1 MHNVQSL
8 RHDESVD
15 QSNESTF
22 GSATSAIKKLELT
35 PLLIHGQAVAAS
47 NQATFERISPID
59 GQVASIAAA
68 ATLEDVDRAIE
79 SAAQAFQVWSKLSPT
94 ERRLRLL
101 KAADLMDQKT
111 EQFIQIG
118 MRETGS
124 TATWYGFNVH
134 LAANMLREAAAMTT
148 QMDGSLIPSD
158 VPGNMAMGI
167 RVPCGVVVGI
177 APWNA
182 PIILPTRAL
191 AMPLACGNTVVL
203 KASEACP
210 ATQRLIG
217 QVLHEAGLGDGVVNV
232 ITHAAEDAPQIVER
246 LISHPA
252 VKRINFTGST
262 KVGKIIA
269 ETASKYLKPV
279 LLELGGKAP
288 VVVLNEADVDEA
300 VNAVA
305 FGAFFNQGQIC
316 MSTER
321 VLVQEGI
328 ADQFIQKLIE
338 KTRTIRAGNPSTQQY
353 ALGVLESARA
363 AQRIQHLLEDAQS
376 KGADLP
382 LGIHIEATTM
392 QPTLVLNIQPDMALY
407 REESFGPVCTVQR
420 FGSLEEGVALAN
432 DSEYGLS
439 AAVFSQNIAQALD
452 VAKQIDSGICHI
464 NGATVHDEAQ
474 MPFGGTKASGYGR
487 FGSKA
492 SIAEFTEL
500 RWITIQTQ
508 PRHYPI

>member
-1 MHNVQSL
+1 MQHVQ
-8 RHDESVD
+8 
-15 QSNESTF
+15 
-22 GSATSAIKKLELT
+22 
-35 PLLIHGQAVAAS
+35 LLIHGQALDAS
-47 NQATFERISPID
+47 DQGTFERISPID
-59 GQVASIAAA
+59 GQIASTAAA
-68 ATLEDVDRAIE
+68 ATLADVDRAIE
-79 SAAQAFQVWSKLSPT
+79 SAQQAFAIWSKLSPT

-101 KAADLMDQKT
+101 KAADLMDQNT
-111 EQFIQIG
+111 ARFIEIG

-124 TATWYGFNVH
+124 TTTWYGFNVH

-148 QMDGSLIPSD
+148 QIDGSLIPSD
-158 VPGNMAMGI
+158 VPGNLAMGV

-182 PIILPTRAL
+182 PVILATRAL

-210 ATQRLIG
+210 ATHRLIG
-217 QVLHEAGLGDGVVNV
+217 QILHEAGLGDGVVNV
-232 ITHAAEDAPQIVER
+232 ITHATQDAPAIVER
-246 LISHPA
+246 LVAHPL

-269 ETASKYLKPV
+269 ETAAKYLKPV

-288 VVVLNEADVDEA
+288 VVVLNDAALDEA
-300 VNAVA
+300 VTAVA

-321 VLVQEGI
+321 VLVQEDI
-328 ADQFIQKLIE
+328 ADVFIAKLTE
-338 KTRTIRAGNPSTQQY
+338 KTRSIQAGNPSLNQY
-353 ALGVLESARA
+353 QLGVLESARA
-363 AQRIQHLLEDAQS
+363 ATRLQHLLEDAQQ
-376 KGADLP
+376 KGAELP
-382 LGIHIEATTM
+382 LGIQIQDTTM
-392 QPTLVLNIQPDMALY
+392 QPTIVVNIQPDMLLY

-420 FGSLEEGVALAN
+420 FGTIDEGITLAN
-432 DSEYGLS
+432 DSDFGLS
-439 AAVFSQNIAQALD
+439 SAVFSQNLAQALE

-474 MPFGGTKASGYGR
+474 MPFGGTKLSGYGR
-487 FGSKA
+487 FGSKV
-492 SIAEFTEL
+492 SVAEFTEL

-508 PRHYPI
+508 SRHYPI

>member
-1 MHNVQSL
+1 MQNVQ
-8 RHDESVD
+8 
-15 QSNESTF
+15 
-22 GSATSAIKKLELT
+22 
-35 PLLIHGQAVAAS
+35 LLIHGQSIHSSSA
-47 NQATFERISPID
+47 QTFERISPLD
-59 GQVASIAAA
+59 GTVASVASA
-68 ATLEDVDRAIE
+68 ATLEDVDKAIE
-79 SAAQAFQVWSKLSPT
+79 SAHQAFATWSKLSPT

-148 QMDGSLIPSD
+148 QMDGSIIPSD
-158 VPGNMAMGI
+158 VPGNLAMGI
-167 RVPCGVVVGI
+167 RVPCGVIVGM

-182 PIILPTRAL
+182 PIILATRAL

-210 ATQRLIG
+210 ATHRLIG
-217 QVLHEAGLGDGVVNV
+217 EILLEAGLGDGVVNV
-232 ITHAAEDAPQIVER
+232 ITHSAADAPQIVER
-246 LISHPA
+246 LVSHPLT
-252 VKRINFTGST
+252 KRINFTGST
-262 KVGKIIA
+262 HVGKIIA
-269 ETASKYLKPV
+269 EIAAKYLKPV

-288 VVVLNEADVDEA
+288 VVVLDKANITEA
-300 VNAVA
+300 VNAIA

-321 VLVQEGI
+321 VLVDEKI
-328 ADQFIQKLIE
+328 ADQFIEQLVE
-338 KTRTIRAGNPSTQQY
+338 KTKSIQAANPLQSSFP
-353 ALGVLESARA
+353 LGLLESEKA
-363 AQRIQHLLEDAQS
+363 ANRLKSLLHDAQE

-382 LGIHIEATTM
+382 LGIEIEGAMM
-392 QPTLVLNIQPDMALY
+392 QPTVILNIRKDMKLY
-407 REESFGPVCTVQR
+407 HEESFAPVCTVQR
-420 FGSLEEGVALAN
+420 FQTEEQAIQLAN
-432 DSEYGLS
+432 DSEFGLS
-439 AAVFSQNIAQALD
+439 AAVFSQDIVQALN
-452 VAKQIDSGICHI
+452 VAKKIESGICHI

-474 MPFGGTKASGYGR
+474 MPFGGVKQSGYGR
-487 FGSKA
+487 FGSKV

-500 RWITIQTQ
+500 RWITIQTT

>member
-1 MHNVQSL
+1 MHNVQL
-8 RHDESVD
+8 KQDESVET
-15 QSNESTF
+15 SNSHTVQ
-22 GSATSAIKKLELT
+22 
-35 PLLIHGQAVAAS
+35 LLIHGQSVDAS
-47 NQATFERISPID
+47 NQAIFERISPID

-68 ATLEDVDRAIE
+68 ATLADVDLAIE
-79 SAAQAFQVWSKLSPT
+79 SAAKAFPVWSKLSPT

-101 KAADLMDQKT
+101 KAADLMDART
-111 EQFIQIG
+111 DQFIQIG

-182 PIILPTRAL
+182 PVILPTRAL

-269 ETASKYLKPV
+269 ETAAKYLKPV

-305 FGAFFNQGQIC
+305 FGAFFNQGQLIPDDIQ
-316 MSTER
+316 S
-321 VLVQEGI
+321 VV
-328 ADQFIQKLIE
+328 FIEKLIE
-338 KTRTIRAGNPSTQQY
+338 KTRTIHAGNPAFKGH
-353 ALGVLESARA
+353 ALGVLESQRA
-363 AQRIQHLLEDAQS
+363 ANRIRHLLEDAQS
-376 KGADLP
+376 KGANLP
-382 LGIHIEATTM
+382 LGIQIQDTTM
-392 QPTLVLNIQPDMALY
+392 QPTLVLNIQPEMLLY

-420 FGSLEEGVALAN
+420 FSSVEEGIALAN
-432 DSEYGLS
+432 DSEFGLS

>member
-1 MHNVQSL
+1 MQNVQ
-8 RHDESVD
+8 
-15 QSNESTF
+15 
-22 GSATSAIKKLELT
+22 
-35 PLLIHGQAVAAS
+35 LLIHGQSLDAS
-47 NQATFERISPID
+47 NGASFERISPIN
-59 GQVASIAAA
+59 GQVASIASA

-79 SAAQAFQVWSKLSPT
+79 SAQQAFQIWSKLSPT

-101 KAADLMDQKT
+101 KAADLMDQHT
-111 EQFIQIG
+111 DQFIQIG
-118 MRETGS
+118 MQETGS

-148 QMDGSLIPSD
+148 QIDGSLIPSD
-158 VPGNMAMGI
+158 VPGNLAMGI

-182 PIILPTRAL
+182 PVILPTRAL

-210 ATQRLIG
+210 ATHRLIG
-217 QVLHEAGLGDGVVNV
+217 QILNEAGLGDGVVNV
-232 ITHAAEDAPQIVER
+232 ITHAPEDAPQIVQR
-246 LISHPA
+246 LVEHPA
-252 VKRINFTGST
+252 VNRINFTGST

-269 ETASKYLKPV
+269 ETAAKYLKPV

-288 VVVLNEADVDEA
+288 VVILNEADLDEA

-321 VLVQEGI
+321 VLVQQSI
-328 ADQFIQKLIE
+328 ADQFIEKLIA
-338 KTRTIRAGNPSTQQY
+338 KTKSLKAGNPTDQQNML
-353 ALGVLESARA
+353 AVLESRRA
-363 AQRIQHLLEDAQS
+363 AERIQHLLEDAKA

-382 LGIHIEATTM
+382 LGIQVQNTTM
-392 QPTLVLNIQPDMALY
+392 QPTLVLNIQPEMLLY

-420 FGSLEEGVALAN
+420 FETLEEGIALAN
-432 DSEYGLS
+432 DSEFGLS
-439 AAVFSQNIAQALD
+439 SAVFSQNFAQAFE

-474 MPFGGTKASGYGR
+474 MPFGGTKSSGYGR

-500 RWITIQTQ
+500 RWITVQTQ
-508 PRHYPI
+508 SRHYPI

>member
-1 MHNVQSL
+1 MQNVQ
-8 RHDESVD
+8 
-15 QSNESTF
+15 
-22 GSATSAIKKLELT
+22 
-35 PLLIHGQAVAAS
+35 LLIHGRSVDAS

-59 GQVASIAAA
+59 RSVASKAAA

-79 SAAQAFQVWSKLSPT
+79 SAQQAFKVWSKLSPT

-111 EQFIQIG
+111 EQFIQTG
-118 MRETGS
+118 MQETGS

-148 QMDGSLIPSD
+148 QIDGSLIPSD
-158 VPGNMAMGI
+158 VPGNLAMGV
-167 RVPCGVVVGI
+167 RVPCGVIVGI

-182 PIILPTRAL
+182 PVILATRAL

-210 ATQRLIG
+210 ATHRLIG
-217 QVLHEAGLGDGVVNV
+217 EVLHEAGLGEGVVNV

-246 LISHPA
+246 LVSHPA

-269 ETASKYLKPV
+269 ETAAKFLKPV

-288 VVVLNEADVDEA
+288 VVVLNEADINEA

-321 VLVQEGI
+321 VLVQDNI
-328 ADQFIQKLIE
+328 ADQFIEKLIE
-338 KTRTIRAGNPSTQQY
+338 KTRSIRAGNPTSKENV
-353 ALGVLESARA
+353 LGVLESRRA
-363 AQRIQHLLEDAQS
+363 ANRNQHLLEDAKN

-382 LGIHIEATTM
+382 
-392 QPTLVLNIQPDMALY
+392 
-407 REESFGPVCTVQR
+407 
-420 FGSLEEGVALAN
+420 
-432 DSEYGLS
+432 
-439 AAVFSQNIAQALD
+439 
-452 VAKQIDSGICHI
+452 
-464 NGATVHDEAQ
+464 
-474 MPFGGTKASGYGR
+474 
-487 FGSKA
+487 
-492 SIAEFTEL
+492 
-500 RWITIQTQ
+500 
-508 PRHYPI
+508 

>member
-1 MHNVQSL
+1 MQNVQ
-8 RHDESVD
+8 
-15 QSNESTF
+15 
-22 GSATSAIKKLELT
+22 
-35 PLLIHGQAVAAS
+35 LLIHGQSLDAS
-47 NQATFERISPID
+47 NGASFERISPID
-59 GQVASIAAA
+59 GQVASIASA

-79 SAAQAFQVWSKLSPT
+79 SAQQAFQIWSKLSPT

-101 KAADLMDQKT
+101 KAADLMDQHT
-111 EQFIQIG
+111 DQFIQIG
-118 MRETGS
+118 MQETGS

-148 QMDGSLIPSD
+148 QIDGSLIPSD
-158 VPGNMAMGI
+158 VPGNLAMGI

-182 PIILPTRAL
+182 PVILPTRAL

-210 ATQRLIG
+210 ATHRLIG
-217 QVLHEAGLGDGVVNV
+217 QILNEAGLGDGVVNV
-232 ITHAAEDAPQIVER
+232 ITHAPEDAPQIVQR
-246 LISHPA
+246 LVEHPA

-269 ETASKYLKPV
+269 ETAAKYLKPV

-288 VVVLNEADVDEA
+288 VVILNEADLDEA

-321 VLVQEGI
+321 VLVQQGI
-328 ADQFIQKLIE
+328 ADQFIEKLIA
-338 KTRTIRAGNPSTQQY
+338 KTKSLKAGNPTDQQNM
-353 ALGVLESARA
+353 LGVLESRRA
-363 AQRIQHLLEDAQS
+363 AERIQHLLEDAKA

-382 LGIHIEATTM
+382 LGIQVQNTTM
-392 QPTLVLNIQPDMALY
+392 QPTLVLNIQPEMLLY

-420 FGSLEEGVALAN
+420 FETFEEGIALAN
-432 DSEYGLS
+432 DSEFGLS
-439 AAVFSQNIAQALD
+439 SVVFSQNFAQAFE

-474 MPFGGTKASGYGR
+474 MPFGGTKSSGYGR

-500 RWITIQTQ
+500 RWITVQTQ
-508 PRHYPI
+508 SRHYPI

>member
-1 MHNVQSL
+1 MQNVQ
-8 RHDESVD
+8 
-15 QSNESTF
+15 
-22 GSATSAIKKLELT
+22 
-35 PLLIHGQAVAAS
+35 LLIHGQSLDAS
-47 NQATFERISPID
+47 NQASFERISPID

-68 ATLEDVDRAIE
+68 ATLADVDRAIE
-79 SAAQAFQVWSKLSPT
+79 SAQQAFQIWSKLSPT

-101 KAADLMDQKT
+101 KAADLMDQHT
-111 EQFIQIG
+111 DQFIQIG
-118 MRETGS
+118 MQETGS

-148 QMDGSLIPSD
+148 QIDGSLIPSD
-158 VPGNMAMGI
+158 VPGNLAMGI

-182 PIILPTRAL
+182 PVILPTRAL

-210 ATQRLIG
+210 ATHRLIG
-217 QVLHEAGLGDGVVNV
+217 QILHEAGLGDGVVNV
-232 ITHAAEDAPQIVER
+232 ITHAPEDAPQIVQR
-246 LISHPA
+246 LIEHPA

-269 ETASKYLKPV
+269 ETAAKYLKPV

-288 VVVLNEADVDEA
+288 VVVLNEADVNEA

-321 VLVQEGI
+321 VLVQEDI
-328 ADQFIQKLIE
+328 ADQFIEKLIA
-338 KTRTIRAGNPSTQQY
+338 KTKSLKAGDPTDQNNM
-353 ALGVLESARA
+353 LGVLESRRA
-363 AQRIQHLLEDAQS
+363 AERIQHLLEDAKA

-382 LGIHIEATTM
+382 LGIQVEGTTM
-392 QPTLVLNIQPDMALY
+392 QPTLVLNIQPEMLLY

-420 FGSLEEGVALAN
+420 FTTLEQGIALAN
-432 DSEYGLS
+432 DSEFGLS
-439 AAVFSQNIAQALD
+439 SAVFSQNIAQAMD

-474 MPFGGTKASGYGR
+474 MPFGGTKSSGYGR

-508 PRHYPI
+508 SRHYPI